1 MLEKT
6 KRIPFEEFK
15 NLKKYLDKHK
25 KLQEDIVN
33 AYKPIIESAKNFNK
47 NPSKISVEP
56 ELRESGFGG
65 QSILT
70 DDAEPVDAIGSIKLG
85 RNSVRTISATEE
97 HRGYGTEELK
107 EVIMEIGYVD
117 EIYIPWTEEELKE
130 RKKYGWSR
138 EQDKFSIN
146 PIKTLVYYE
155 HRGFWI
161 QDRRARYRPLDFKTL
176 MSMRESYYED
186 FVDAILKDV
195 ANISYAG
202 KDLLR
207 ELEMNEKLVFMTPYT
222 VNDYLFNDN
231 KVDFVRNKEGLL
243 KENDIKRYPT
253 LFASYLRYAKRYIMP
268 RDFDKFR
275 KFLEKTLNDN
285 VFFYPTAREWYK
297 LIGEYYEAKYKGYDC
312 EALGLNKY
320 FMLSLSRLAADYA
333 MMQASLKKPISLEL
347 SLKSLKNEHD
357 SISIEYR
364 NLLLEKEYKGKEMVF
379 DIPRKYRSVKISG
392 YKALNNVFDFVN
404 EGNSQNN
411 CVASYVDRVKRG
423 DCVVLSGE
431 TNGTHYTIEIA
442 LGRNNYFEI
451 NQMMAY
457 SNRWAPKEDEA
468 VVQKVIN
475 KLNSRRKFR
484 GSQKE
489 LENYQE
495 RLEQRFKNEWEF

>member
-1 MLEKT
+1 M
-6 KRIPFEEFK
+6 
-15 NLKKYLDKHK
+15 
-25 KLQEDIVN
+25 N

-70 DDAEPVDAIGSIKLG
+70 DDAEPVESIGSIKLE
-85 RNSVRTISATEE
+85 RNSIRTISVREE
-97 HRGYGTEELK
+97 NRGYSTKELK
-107 EVIMEIGYVD
+107 AITMEIGYID
-117 EIYIPWTEEELKE
+117 EIYITWTEEEVEE
-130 RKKYGWSR
+130 RKKYDWYR

-155 HRGFWI
+155 DRGFWI
-161 QDRRARYRPLDFKTL
+161 QNRNGRHRPLDFKTL
-176 MSMRESYYED
+176 MSMRESYYKD
-186 FVDAILKDV
+186 LVDAILKDI

-207 ELEMNEKLVFMTPYT
+207 ELEINEKLVFMTPYT
-222 VNDYLFNDN
+222 INDYLFNDN

-268 RDFDKFR
+268 RDFDKFK
-275 KFLEKTLNDN
+275 KFLEKTLDDSG
-285 VFFYPTAREWYK
+285 FLYSTARKWYD
-297 LIGEYYEAKYKGYDC
+297 IVGYYYEEKYKDYDF
-312 EALGLNKY
+312 EKLGLNKY
-320 FMLSLSRLAADYA
+320 FRLSVNRLAGDYA
-333 MMQASLKKPISLEL
+333 MMQASLKSPISLEL
-347 SLKSLKNEHD
+347 SPKSLRNKHD
-357 SISIEYR
+357 SISIKYR
-364 NLLLEKEYKGKEMVF
+364 NLLLEKEYKGKEIVF
-379 DIPRKYRSVKISG
+379 DIPRKYRSVKIPG
-392 YKALNNVFDFVN
+392 YKALDNVFDFVN

-431 TNGTHYTIEIA
+431 TNGTHYTIEIV

-451 NQMMAY
+451 NQMMAH
-457 SNRWAPKEDEA
+457 SNKMAPKEDRA
-468 VVQKVIN
+468 VVQEVIN

-489 LENYQE
+489 LEHYQE
-495 RLEQRFKNEWEF
+495 RLEQRVQNELYF